1 MQVGSATVDESKEGV
16 FEMNVLFLLIVI
28 GFVVAVLGVVGY
40 ALFELTPLAR
50 HVDRYRDPRTG
61 ERRLKSPHLDG

>member
-1 MQVGSATVDESKEGV
+1 
-16 FEMNVLFLLIVI
+16 MNVLFLLIVI
-28 GFVVAVLGVVGY
+28 VFVVAVLGVVGY

-61 ERRLKSPHLDG
+61 KRRLESPHLDG